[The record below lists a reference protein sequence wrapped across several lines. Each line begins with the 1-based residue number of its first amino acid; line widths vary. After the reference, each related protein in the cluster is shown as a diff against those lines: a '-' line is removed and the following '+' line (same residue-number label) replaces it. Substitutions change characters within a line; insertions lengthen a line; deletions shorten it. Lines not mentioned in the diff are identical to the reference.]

1 MQTTFIGLYRGR
13 TVAQASLVAVT
24 SEPTIVQPVLQA
36 LAVGRPDDEGR
47 ENDAPEHL
55 KLLQP
60 DDLAE

>member
-1 MQTTFIGLYRGR
+1 MQTTFIGLYRGP

-36 LAVGRPDDEGR
+36 LAVGRPGEGR

-55 KLLQP
+55 RVLQP
-60 DDLAE
+60 DERAE